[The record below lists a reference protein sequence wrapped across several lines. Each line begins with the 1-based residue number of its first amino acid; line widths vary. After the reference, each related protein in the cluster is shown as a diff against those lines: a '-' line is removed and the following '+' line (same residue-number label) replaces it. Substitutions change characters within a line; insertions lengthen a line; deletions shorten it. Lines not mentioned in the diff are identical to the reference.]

1 MGDRRP
7 KKRAKLRHSERP
19 PRRDVFAECGLN
31 AADFVVQS
39 GGGKSFLS
47 GQRFVLMT
55 VTHRPTGRK
64 VSGKIGTTKRGAG
77 SQQDV
82 LLRELLRSF
91 RRP

>member
-1 MGDRRP
+1 VGDRRP
-7 KKRAKLRHSERP
+7 KKRAKPPPGDRP
-19 PRRDVFAECGLN
+19 ARRDPFAECGLN
-31 AADFVVQS
+31 AANFEVSS
-39 GGGKSFLS
+39 GRGKSFLS
-47 GQRFVLMT
+47 GQRIVWMA

-82 LLRELLRSF
+82 LLRYLLRSF